1 MAARSAPSC
10 GLVPLHHAGRDA
22 PALTDHDAVVFRP
35 RPDVTAVLPAGL
47 STSRSARLR
56 SPGLAGVLKV
66 RRELLAERGGVAGPE
81 VDLIAGAIDGEPDG
95 LIGRAAVEVVFEDD
109 GYFLGHPSLPAA
121 VVLAP
126 YPGPRPRP
134 SRNASDQRDPWR
146 HARASAPAH
155 LVDPRLLHAQ
165 RASGRLPS
173 PRAGRRRGS
182 RQHMGPLLSALERHQ
197 VAPGQDA
204 A

>member
-66 RRELLAERGGVAGPE
+66 RRELLAERGGVAGPQ

-95 LIGRAAVEVVFEDD
+95 LIGRAAVEVVFECD
-109 GYFLGHPSLPAA
+109 GYFLGHSSLPAA

-126 YPGPRPRP
+126 YPGPRSRP
-134 SRNASDQRDPWR
+134 SRNASDQAYN
-146 HARASAPAH
+146 HC
-155 LVDPRLLHAQ
+155 
-165 RASGRLPS
+165 
-173 PRAGRRRGS
+173 RRGQCGADLP
-182 RQHMGPLLSALERHQ
+182 RFWQIDYDVEQYAPRRMDAATWACSALPTGPRRQ
-197 VAPGQDA
+197 A
-204 A
+204 ALMSASRPTSSP